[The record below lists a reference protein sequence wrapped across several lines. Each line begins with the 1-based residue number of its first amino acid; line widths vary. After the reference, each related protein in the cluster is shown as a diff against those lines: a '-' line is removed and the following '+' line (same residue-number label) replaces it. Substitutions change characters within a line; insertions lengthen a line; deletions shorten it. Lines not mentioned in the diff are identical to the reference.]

1 MKSKWIILAAYSFLV
16 ALNQF
21 LWINF
26 ASISEQVGSLYNTN
40 DFYVALL
47 AIIFPLIYIIFSI
60 PAGIIV
66 DRKGYRYSILA
77 GGILMLVFSFI
88 RTAEVNYYFL
98 LVGQVG
104 IAVAQPLL
112 NNSVS
117 KLANTEFQQ
126 TEVTMA
132 IGLGTLAIFIGVAAG
147 MIVPPVMIQFVSIPL
162 MLLIFAIITLIA
174 FLFYLISMRFAKKI
188 EMPEKTEL
196 HIGKVLRYR
205 EILILS
211 YIAFVGMG
219 VFNGILTWIDSIFQH
234 VSISMLQAGEIGLV
248 LVVGGILGS
257 YFIPLLSSK
266 YRQRKIFTIVAIII
280 TIIILLVYML
290 ISYFIVLVMLSLILG
305 FFLLGAFPLIIDWAT
320 VITGSKYAGSA
331 TAIIWLLGQTGG
343 FILPLLMGFNALTMP
358 DNTYIYSFILFVILI
373 IPGLAVLLRVQEKRA
388 FLAP

>member
-1 MKSKWIILAAYSFLV
+1 MKSKWVILAAYSFLV

-26 ASISEQVGSLYNTN
+26 ASISEQVQSLYNTS
-40 DFYVALL
+40 DFNVALL
-47 AIIFPLIYIIFSI
+47 AIIFPLIYIIFSV

-88 RTAEVNYYFL
+88 RAAEVNYYFL
-98 LVGQVG
+98 LAGQVG
-104 IAVAQPLL
+104 IAFAQPLL

-132 IGLGTLAIFIGVAAG
+132 IGVGTLAIFIGVAAG
-147 MIVPPVMIQFVSIPL
+147 MIVPPVIIQFISIPL
-162 MLLIFAIITLIA
+162 MLFIFAIITLIA

-188 EMPEKTEL
+188 EMPEKTKL
-196 HIGKVLRYR
+196 HIGKVLSYR

-234 VSISMLQAGEIGLV
+234 VGISMLQAGEIGLV

-266 YRQRKIFTIVAIII
+266 YRQRKIFTIIAIII

-290 ISYFIVLVMLSLILG
+290 VPYFIVLVALSLILG
-305 FFLLGAFPLIIDWAT
+305 FFLLGAFPLIIDWTT

-358 DNTYIYSFILFVILI
+358 DNTYLYSFIMFAILI
-373 IPGLAVLLRVQEKRA
+373 IPGLALLLKVQEKRA

>member
-290 ISYFIVLVMLSLILG
+290 VSYFIVLVMLSLILG

>member
-1 MKSKWIILAAYSFLV
+1 MKSKWVILAAYSFLV

-21 LWINF
+21 MWINF
-26 ASISEQVGSLYNTN
+26 ASISEQVQSLYNTS
-40 DFYVALL
+40 DLYVALL

-77 GGILMLVFSFI
+77 GGILMLVFSII
-88 RTAEVNYYFL
+88 RAAEVNYYFL
-98 LVGQVG
+98 LAGQVG
-104 IAVAQPLL
+104 IAFAQPLL

-132 IGLGTLAIFIGVAAG
+132 IGFGTLAIFIGVAAG

-162 MLLIFAIITLIA
+162 MLFIFAVITLIA
-174 FLFYLISMRFAKKI
+174 FSFYLISMRFAKKI
-188 EMPEKTEL
+188 EMPEKTKL

-234 VSISMLQAGEIGLV
+234 VGISMLQAGEIGLV

-266 YRQRKIFTIVAIII
+266 YRQRKIFTIIAIII

-290 ISYFIVLVMLSLILG
+290 VPYFIVLVTLSMILG

-358 DNTYIYSFILFVILI
+358 DNTYLYSFIMFAVLI
-373 IPGLAVLLRVQEKRA
+373 IPGLALLLRVQEKRA

>member
-21 LWINF
+21 QWINF

-162 MLLIFAIITLIA
+162 MLLILAIITLIA

-290 ISYFIVLVMLSLILG
+290 VSYFIVLVMLSLILG